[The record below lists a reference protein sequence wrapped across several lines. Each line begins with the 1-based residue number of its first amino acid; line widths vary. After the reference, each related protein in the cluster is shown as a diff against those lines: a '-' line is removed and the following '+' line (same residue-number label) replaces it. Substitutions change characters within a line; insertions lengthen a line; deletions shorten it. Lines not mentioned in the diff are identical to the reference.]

1 MSASDREMFIKAI
14 LDIKQEVEDLKKTVY
29 GGEGTIPHPHQ
40 LAGPEMPEADWQGQ
54 GAPVSSGE
62 VRSVALDDDA
72 EEQPQPQDESLSINN
87 ASKELIIKALER
99 SGGNRKLAAA
109 ELGISERTLYRKIEK
124 FGLDTKPTKK

>member
-1 MSASDREMFIKAI
+1 
-14 LDIKQEVEDLKKTVY
+14 
-29 GGEGTIPHPHQ
+29 
-40 LAGPEMPEADWQGQ
+40 
-54 GAPVSSGE
+54 
-62 VRSVALDDDA
+62 VALDDDA

-109 ELGISERTLYRKIEK
+109 ELDISERTLYRKIEK

>member
-1 MSASDREMFIKAI
+1 VS
-14 LDIKQEVEDLKKTVY
+14 LDN
-29 GGEGTIPHPHQ
+29 
-40 LAGPEMPEADWQGQ
+40 
-54 GAPVSSGE
+54 
-62 VRSVALDDDA
+62 DA
-72 EEQPQPQDESLSINN
+72 EEQPQILDESLSINN